1 MDRSASG
8 AVPGLPCCSNISLR
22 CAVSVRVLFLAFRYI
37 PILARAASS
46 PPERQSPK
54 PLLPLSVRFPYMP
67 ALPLFRQCANPRTAV
82 EMAERSTGATVE
94 MAERSLFLFPSPPF
108 LPLPLSPLSLSNI
121 IRSTF
126 SDSGP
131 NTEPLSRWPS
141 GPRRQLQVPFL
152 AFRAIP
158 IFTVSASAPI
168 TEPLRVQLL
177 FLACRAV
184 AILARAASSPA
195 ECQSPNHCRD
205 GRPSS
210 SLLPLLCSLQLDR
223 RR

>member
-22 CAVSVRVLFLAFRYI
+22 CAVSARVLFLAFRPI

-46 PPERQSPK
+46 PPERQSPN

-121 IRSTF
+121 IRSAPSLTV
-126 SDSGP
+126 GQTP
-131 NTEPLSRWPS
+131 NPCRDGRAVHGGNFRCRSWPS
-141 GPRRQLQVPFL
+141 VLFQYSR
-152 AFRAIP
+152 
-158 IFTVSASAPI
+158 S
-168 TEPLRVQLL
+168 PLVR
-177 FLACRAV
+177 
-184 AILARAASSPA
+184 
-195 ECQSPNHCRD
+195 QSPNH
-205 GRPSS
+205 
-210 SLLPLLCSLQLDR
+210 
-223 RR
+223 